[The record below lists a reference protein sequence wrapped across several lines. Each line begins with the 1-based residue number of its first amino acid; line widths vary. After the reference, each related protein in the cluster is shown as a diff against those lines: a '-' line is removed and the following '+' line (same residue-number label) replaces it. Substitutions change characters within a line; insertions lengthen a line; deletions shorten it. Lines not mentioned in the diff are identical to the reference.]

1 MNFDNT
7 EIFVAKLLFHYMG
20 KFSIEL
26 PILWIGKVIT
36 NELFID
42 AYRVFEFE
50 QSVAL
55 FSRNQ
60 KEKRKYLIN
69 RMIYLRKTI

>member
-7 EIFVAKLLFHYMG
+7 EIFIAKLLFHYMG
-20 KFSIEL
+20 KFSIAL
-26 PILWIGKVIT
+26 SILWIGKVIT